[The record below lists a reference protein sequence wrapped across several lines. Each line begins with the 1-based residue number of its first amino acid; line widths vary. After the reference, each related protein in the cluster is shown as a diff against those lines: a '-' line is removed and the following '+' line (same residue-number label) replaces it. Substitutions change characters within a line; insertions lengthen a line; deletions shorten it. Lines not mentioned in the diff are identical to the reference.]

1 MAVHAYPLD
10 GYEYTGIRRLLAYR
24 LALEGKVLPKPSLV
38 PGAMLNSGQVR
49 LRLNGVNDSFDL
61 DDRTP
66 RDPYLQQG
74 LERIFADRD
83 PSYGIAVL
91 DITDPNQPLY
101 GSLRGDTKRI
111 PGSVGKLFV
120 ATGFFDAVA
129 RAYPADTEA
138 RARLMRETI
147 LTADRFVHRDGK
159 TVPFYNDGDPRI
171 VSRRL
176 EIGDKFNLWEW
187 LDHMLSVSSNAAGS
201 MVWKEAMMIRHFGAR
216 YPVRDEEA
224 AFLKETPR
232 VELGALARETVEE
245 PLTTAGLDTSK
256 IRIGTFFTGNASS
269 AIPGS
274 GSYASPNELMRWL
287 IKLEQGKLVDR
298 WSSLELK
305 KLLYFSRPRYRYAS
319 SPALNKAPVFFKSG
333 SLFHCKPEPGFTCRA
348 YAGNELNLMHSVAV
362 VESGDKVY
370 LVTMMSNVLRLNSA
384 VEHQKVATDVER
396 LLQSRP
402 ASENPSQ

>member
-1 MAVHAYPLD
+1 L
-10 GYEYTGIRRLLAYR
+10 
-24 LALEGKVLPKPSLV
+24 
-38 PGAMLNSGQVR
+38 
-49 LRLNGVNDSFDL
+49 
-61 DDRTP
+61 
-66 RDPYLQQG
+66 
-74 LERIFADRD
+74 
-83 PSYGIAVL
+83 
-91 DITDPNQPLY
+91 
-101 GSLRGDTKRI
+101 
-111 PGSVGKLFV
+111 
-120 ATGFFDAVA
+120 
-129 RAYPADTEA
+129 
-138 RARLMRETI
+138 
-147 LTADRFVHRDGK
+147 
-159 TVPFYNDGDPRI
+159 
-171 VSRRL
+171 
-176 EIGDKFNLWEW
+176 
-187 LDHMLSVSSNAAGS
+187 
-201 MVWKEAMMIRHFGAR
+201 
-216 YPVRDEEA
+216 RDEEA

-232 VELGALARETVEE
+232 VELGELAMETVEE
-245 PLTTAGLDTSK
+245 PLTSAGLDTNK

-319 SPALNKAPVFFKSG
+319 SPALNKAAVFFKSG

-362 VESGDKVY
+362 VESGEKVY

-402 ASENPSQ
+402 APETTSH